1 MVVVGP
7 LEVRQ
12 QGLEGGHRQAG
23 QLLEDSG
30 SKAELLEVQ
39 HTRAPRSRRKG
50 IAYSKDDLIPIKSD
64 DLEERHFQLGPGVP
78 VRGAQHA
85 APVLGG
91 QKRHRCEDRVW
102 EVRTDEGNQGLQ
114 LWQELLG
121 VYTNKHA

>member
-39 HTRAPRSRRKG
+39 HARAPRSRRKG
-50 IAYSKDDLIPIKSD
+50 IAYSKDDLIPIKSTGY
-64 DLEERHFQLGPGVP
+64 ERPGGGSVHQ
-78 VRGAQHA
+78 RGVGLAGWAFDHA
-85 APVLGG
+85 WQANPKG
-91 QKRHRCEDRVW
+91 
-102 EVRTDEGNQGLQ
+102 DEG
-114 LWQELLG
+114 
-121 VYTNKHA
+121 

>member
-39 HTRAPRSRRKG
+39 HARAPRSRRKG
-50 IAYSKDDLIPIKSD
+50 IAYSKDDLIPIKSIGNRVFGRLLPAFSRICTLRKMTD
-64 DLEERHFQLGPGVP
+64 
-78 VRGAQHA
+78 VRGAIFRDYSN
-85 APVLGG
+85 VSGRLGLG
-91 QKRHRCEDRVW
+91 PR
-102 EVRTDEGNQGLQ
+102 NQA
-114 LWQELLG
+114 WD
-121 VYTNKHA
+121 